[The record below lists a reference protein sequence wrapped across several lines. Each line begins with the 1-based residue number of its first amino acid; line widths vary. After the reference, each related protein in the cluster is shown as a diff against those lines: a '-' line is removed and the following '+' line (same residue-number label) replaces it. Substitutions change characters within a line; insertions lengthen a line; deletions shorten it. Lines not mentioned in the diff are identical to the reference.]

1 MAGKV
6 RAFTLLEVVIT
17 IAILAIALAIAI
29 PNFKQYMKSFEITS
43 QFNRI
48 EADLDYSKTYAFTRK
63 VTVNVSFAQN
73 NLSYT
78 IADATNNRVIKG
90 PIELKYP
97 CYTNPANTVIT
108 FYPLGYPT
116 PAVVYTNEPNNP
128 NCISVSF
135 TRIISG
141 VYNGTKCTQ

>member
-1 MAGKV
+1 MVRKV
-6 RAFTLLEVVIT
+6 RAFTLLEVVVT
-17 IAILAIALAIAI
+17 IAILAIVLAIAI

-48 EADLDYSKTYAFTRK
+48 EADLNYSKTYAFTRK

-73 NLSYT
+73 NFSYT
-78 IADATNNRVIKG
+78 IVDVTNNRVIKG

-116 PAVVYTNEPNNP
+116 PASIYTTESNNP
-128 NCISVSF
+128 NCINVSF

-141 VYNGTKCTQ
+141 VYDGSSCTQ

>member
-1 MAGKV
+1 MVRKV
-6 RAFTLLEVVIT
+6 RAFTLLEVVLT
-17 IAILAIALAIAI
+17 IAILAIVLAIAI

-43 QFNRI
+43 QLNRI
-48 EADLDYSKTYAFTRK
+48 EADLNYSKTYAFTRK

-73 NLSYT
+73 SYT
-78 IADATNNRVIKG
+78 IVDITNNRVIKG

-97 CYTNPANTVIT
+97 CYTNPANTVIK

-116 PAVVYTNEPNNP
+116 PASIYTTESNNP
-128 NCISVSF
+128 NCTNVSF

-141 VYNGTKCTQ
+141 VYDGTNCTQ

>member
-1 MAGKV
+1 MVRKV
-6 RAFTLLEVVIT
+6 IGFTLLEVIVT

-48 EADLDYSKTYAFTRK
+48 EADLDYAKTYAFTRK
-63 VTVNVSFAQN
+63 VTVNATI
-73 NLSYT
+73 LPYSYT
-78 IADATNNRVIKG
+78 IVDATNNRVIKG

-116 PAVVYTNEPNNP
+116 PASIYTTEANNP
-128 NCISVSF
+128 NCTSVSF

-141 VYNGTKCTQ
+141 VYNGTSCTQ

>member
-1 MAGKV
+1 MVRKV
-6 RAFTLLEVVIT
+6 RAFTLLEVVVT
-17 IAILAIALAIAI
+17 IAILAIVLAIAI

-48 EADLDYSKTYAFTRK
+48 EADLNYSKTYAFTRK

-73 NLSYT
+73 SYT
-78 IADATNNRVIKG
+78 IVDVTNNRVIKG

-97 CYTNPANTVIT
+97 CYAKPKNTVIT

-116 PAVVYTNEPNNP
+116 PASIYTTESNNP
-128 NCISVSF
+128 NCTNVSF

-141 VYNGTKCTQ
+141 VYEGANCTQ

>member
-1 MAGKV
+1 MVRKV
-6 RAFTLLEVVIT
+6 RAFTLLEVVVT
-17 IAILAIALAIAI
+17 IAILAIVLAIAL

-43 QFNRI
+43 QLNRI

-73 NLSYT
+73 SYT
-78 IADATNNRVIKG
+78 IVDITNNRVIKG

-116 PAVVYTNEPNNP
+116 PASIYTTESNNP
-128 NCISVSF
+128 NCTNVSF

-141 VYNGTKCTQ
+141 VYDGTNCTQ